1 MCIIISLCAA
11 HLSRFMADKDTYF
24 CLKVINFVRQNNI
37 SLPNYLYYKTFL
49 LMGFCQFC
57 HS

>member
-37 SLPNYLYYKTFL
+37 SLPNHLSCKTFL
-49 LMGFCQFC
+49 LIRFCPFC